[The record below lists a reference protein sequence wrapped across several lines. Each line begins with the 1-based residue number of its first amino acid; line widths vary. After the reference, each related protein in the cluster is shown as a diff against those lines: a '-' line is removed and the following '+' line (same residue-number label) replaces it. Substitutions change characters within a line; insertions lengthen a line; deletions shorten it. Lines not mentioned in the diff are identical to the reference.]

1 MRKVYK
7 LFGFIPVWIIVTTY
21 TDEAYKE
28 MSLRFRKEL
37 DDAVAKQRSGR

>member
-7 LFGFIPVWIIVTTY
+7 LFGFIPVWIVTTDN
-21 TDEAYKE
+21 TDAAYKE

-37 DDAVAKQRSGR
+37 DDAVAKQRAGR